1 MRRARLAIMVG
12 SRGRGSNMGNLIEAC
27 RDGRIPAQVSVVV
40 GSSANAPALEAAE
53 AAGVITEIVPTGDD
67 YGLRLLRT
75 LLHHRSSHLALAGYL
90 ALLPVEVVHA
100 FPRRLLNVHP
110 ALLPKFGGKGMFGLN
125 VHAAVLAA
133 GEAESGA
140 TVHYVT
146 ERYDEGE
153 AIVQRRCPVLATD
166 TAETL
171 AARVL
176 IEEHAAYIEAWQK
189 VLAG

>member
-1 MRRARLAIMVG
+1 
-12 SRGRGSNMGNLIEAC
+12 
-27 RDGRIPAQVSVVV
+27 
-40 GSSANAPALEAAE
+40 
-53 AAGVITEIVPTGDD
+53 
-67 YGLRLLRT
+67 
-75 LLHHRSSHLALAGYL
+75 L